1 MILKFGSSVLRNED
15 DLSTVVHEIYRWW
28 RAGHQVIAVVSAFGN
43 TTDELTRRA
52 HRVCKEPNNTL
63 LASFLATGEAASSAL
78 LGLALNKAGITATVL
93 DAVQAG
99 FRTVGPTL
107 DADLVAVD
115 LPRLLAEVRR
125 AVVVLPGFVGRGRN
139 GETTLLGR
147 GGSDLT
153 ALFLAERLHGSCVLV
168 KDVDGLYTSDP
179 NSPSHRASRFTHVSY
194 HTAERVGGSVVQ
206 LKAVRFAETHRLRF
220 TITSVGAST
229 GTEVGGLHDQIAVS
243 ETPQRPVRVALLGC
257 GTVGGGVYER
267 LTALPHLFTV
277 VGVGTRNVERAIN
290 ADVPVR
296 LITTHLDTLIEKPVD
311 VVIEL
316 LGGTRTAASLVR
328 SVLRLGRDVVTANKA
343 LLASDGF
350 ALQTLATENRARL
363 RYSAAVGGAL
373 PALETVRRAKNL
385 GSVRA
390 ISGVLNGTTTF
401 ILDRIAAGATF
412 NEAVQTAQERGYAE
426 ADPQF
431 DLNGADAAH
440 KLILLAR
447 AAFDIELPFAAIPRQ
462 GIEQLDEANLRRAK
476 ERGRTVRLVAECRR
490 VKDGLTASVAPVE
503 LKADNPLARASGVE
517 NCLLVQPAAG
527 SSLIVFG
534 QGAGRW
540 PTTEAVMADLLDLRR
555 EPGLTAPPDE
565 EECVA

>member
-1 MILKFGSSVLRNED
+1 
-15 DLSTVVHEIYRWW
+15 
-28 RAGHQVIAVVSAFGN
+28 
-43 TTDELTRRA
+43 
-52 HRVCKEPNNTL
+52 
-63 LASFLATGEAASSAL
+63 
-78 LGLALNKAGITATVL
+78 
-93 DAVQAG
+93 
-99 FRTVGPTL
+99 
-107 DADLVAVD
+107 
-115 LPRLLAEVRR
+115 
-125 AVVVLPGFVGRGRN
+125 
-139 GETTLLGR
+139 
-147 GGSDLT
+147 
-153 ALFLAERLHGSCVLV
+153 
-168 KDVDGLYTSDP
+168 
-179 NSPSHRASRFTHVSY
+179 
-194 HTAERVGGSVVQ
+194 
-206 LKAVRFAETHRLRF
+206 
-220 TITSVGAST
+220 
-229 GTEVGGLHDQIAVS
+229 
-243 ETPQRPVRVALLGC
+243 
-257 GTVGGGVYER
+257 
-267 LTALPHLFTV
+267 
-277 VGVGTRNVERAIN
+277 
-290 ADVPVR
+290 
-296 LITTHLDTLIEKPVD
+296 
-311 VVIEL
+311 
-316 LGGTRTAASLVR
+316 
-328 SVLRLGRDVVTANKA
+328 VTANKA

-447 AAFDIELPFAAIPRQ
+447 AAFDIELPFAAILRQ